1 MKVLAAT
8 LATLLLLATCSP
20 AEGHLDGVPTKCC
33 FTYQMRPILPQ
44 PPPWFTQ
51 VRWCVLTHG
60 ELPCS
65 ARHRAAQGRFCPGS
79 VVTLRKKELCADPKE
94 KWVQNL
100 QKHFQ
105 NAKN

>member
-20 AEGHLDGVPTKCC
+20 AEGHLDGVPHKCC
-33 FTYQMRPILPQ
+33 FTYQTKPIPQ
-44 PPPWFTQ
+44 RLVSSVFDTSSS
-51 VRWCVLTHG
+51 
-60 ELPCS
+60 CS
-65 ARHRAAQGRFCPGS
+65 QPGVI

-100 QKHFQ
+100 QKRFQ
-105 NAKN
+105 NAEN